1 MDYSQIIILPKFIQK
16 CKVTSSNNANHS
28 PPTPFGTAS
37 EVTLPAPCIL
47 STNLTRDIGYTSN
60 YAKKNG

>member
-28 PPTPFGTAS
+28 PPTPFGTVS
-37 EVTLPAPCIL
+37 EVTLTAPMYPF
-47 STNLTRDIGYTSN
+47 N
-60 YAKKNG
+60 